1 MCSAISYSTMRHS
14 NLRAM
19 IEVIG
24 YVIHNGHIHGWQPI
38 DPPILAENVGE
49 IEQLEDA
56 MMWDYLVESCIE
68 NGYKKKN
75 KATVKVWMSYRDL
88 SRNNLKK

>member
-1 MCSAISYSTMRHS
+1 MHHCNHT
-14 NLRAM
+14 AM

-24 YVIHNGHIHGWQPI
+24 YVIHNGHVHGWQPI
-38 DPPILAENVGE
+38 EPPILAENINE

-68 NGYKKKN
+68 NGYKKKT

-88 SRNNLKK
+88 SKCNLKKK